1 MHSTIPRPRLPDCFP
16 LRRFATAAIIV
27 AALLLRGGLTGR
39 ALAGGCGACDD
50 DQDGLSN
57 ALEVAYGT
65 QLATADS
72 DGAGWSDGAE
82 VLFYGSDPLDGGNV
96 PFILTGPGPKPGDRD
111 GDGLSDADEPA
122 IYATSADD
130 FDTDGDGRNDWAEIF
145 IDGTNP
151 RVGDT
156 DGDGYGDFAEGV
168 KGSSPL
174 DPTDYPIP

>member
-1 MHSTIPRPRLPDCFP
+1 MLNPTVRPHRHARRP
-16 LRRFATAAIIV
+16 LRRVIV
-27 AALLLRGGLTGR
+27 AAVVTMLMTHGGLTAH

-57 ALEVAYGT
+57 ELEVAYGT
-65 QLATADS
+65 RLATADS
-72 DGAGWSDGAE
+72 DGDGWSDGAE
-82 VLFYGSDPLDGGNV
+82 VLFYGSDPLDGANV
-96 PFILTGPGPKPGDRD
+96 PFILTGPGPRPGDRD

-122 IYATSADD
+122 IYTTSADD

-145 IDGTNP
+145 VDGTNP

-168 KGSSPL
+168 KGTNPL
-174 DPTDYPIP
+174 DPSDHPNP